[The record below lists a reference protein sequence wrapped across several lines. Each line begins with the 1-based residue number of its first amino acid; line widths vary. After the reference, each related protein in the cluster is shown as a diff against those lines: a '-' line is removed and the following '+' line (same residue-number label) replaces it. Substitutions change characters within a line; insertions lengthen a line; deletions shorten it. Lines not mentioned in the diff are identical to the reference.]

1 MRSIPSKHTPS
12 TQVPQGP
19 ATALRLD
26 DVSGF
31 VYGRFVSLRRSYW
44 VLALGIAAAAGCGSA
59 QNLGQVTSRATQA
72 LAHAQKAGAE
82 QDAPYE
88 YAKAVQYLQQAR
100 EDASRSDNDS
110 AAEWGRRSE
119 DCSRKAI
126 QRAKQRRVTA
136 AELPPEYSNCGD
148 S

>member
-1 MRSIPSKHTPS
+1 
-12 TQVPQGP
+12 
-19 ATALRLD
+19 
-26 DVSGF
+26 
-31 VYGRFVSLRRSYW
+31 
-44 VLALGIAAAAGCGSA
+44 
-59 QNLGQVTSRATQA
+59 

-100 EDASRSDNDS
+100 EDASHSDFDS

-126 QRAKQRRVTA
+126 QRAKQRRVSA
-136 AELPPEYSNCGD
+136 SELPPEYSKCGD
-148 S
+148 P